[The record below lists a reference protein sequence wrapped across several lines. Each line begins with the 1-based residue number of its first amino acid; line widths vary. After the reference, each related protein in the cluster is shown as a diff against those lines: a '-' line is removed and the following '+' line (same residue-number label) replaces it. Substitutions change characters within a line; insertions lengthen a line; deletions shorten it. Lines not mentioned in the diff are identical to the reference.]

1 MTLCIE
7 SYIGH
12 EAGGEGGKLEQQV
25 LVTETGTELMS
36 TFPFEERLLGM
47 EV

>member
-12 EAGGEGGKLEQQV
+12 EAGGEGVKLEEQDVRDDGQ
-25 LVTETGTELMS
+25 LELLS
-36 TFPFEERLLGM
+36 DYPFEQRLLA
-47 EV
+47 